1 MKWVIILLI
10 NVAICIL
17 GMILYSLVRMS
28 SEDEKISSGNQE
40 FKRSLILG
48 FTIATI
54 WMILSFIIF
63 R

>member
-17 GMILYSLVRMS
+17 GMILYSLVRIA
-28 SEDEKISSGNQE
+28 SEDEKIGSGKQE

-54 WMILSFIIF
+54 WMIIFYFILF
-63 R
+63 